1 MIEVRQEDHEQA
13 ARYYCAHPFGGTR
26 DAELTRLLKRAH
38 AEDIDALSYLFA
50 AHRQQAEDAMR
61 ERVDDLRL
69 AAKRVDRKYG
79 HYEDGEPCDWSEWQ
93 DLRTAIRGIDAGGE
107 DQADPSG

>member
-1 MIEVRQEDHEQA
+1 MIEVRQD
-13 ARYYCAHPFGGTR
+13 
-26 DAELTRLLKRAH
+26 
-38 AEDIDALSYLFA
+38 DIDCFDEVYGNMETHLADFDVNELKMAFA
-50 AHRQQAEDAMR
+50 RCRQQAEDAMR